1 MFVRIDD
8 LIKQTNIYIQ
18 SGNTKQLLL
27 KSIYEYLNKIFKS
40 LGLDYEVESDS
51 TGTNERAI
59 NIMDTFVKF
68 RDNIRSN
75 AKTDFKTIL

>member
-1 MFVRIDD
+1 MFVTLDD

-27 KSIYEYLNKIFKS
+27 KSIYEYTNKLFKS
-40 LGLDYEVESDS
+40 LGLDYEVEGDS
-51 TGTNERAI
+51 NSEKVI